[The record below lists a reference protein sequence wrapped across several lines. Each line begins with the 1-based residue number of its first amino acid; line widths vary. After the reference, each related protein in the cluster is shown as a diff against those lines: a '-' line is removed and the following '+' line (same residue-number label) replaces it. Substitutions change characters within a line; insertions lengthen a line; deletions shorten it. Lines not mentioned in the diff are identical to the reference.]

1 MVTLDYDKAAHL
13 YRRAGFG
20 ASRSEIEALV
30 GLDAGTAADRFLD
43 FRVSSART
51 NGADAEAAARAW
63 LKRMLRKPPLQEKM
77 TLFWHGHF
85 LKWLGVA
92 APTTVL
98 PTTGG
103 WSTFT
108 DLGFLG

>member
-1 MVTLDYDKAAHL
+1 MSTETENFTRVTAVPVL
-13 YRRAGFG
+13 RSTSMFV
-20 ASRSEIEALV
+20 AS
-30 GLDAGTAADRFLD
+30 
-43 FRVSSART
+43 
-51 NGADAEAAARAW
+51 
-63 LKRMLRKPPLQEKM
+63 
-77 TLFWHGHF
+77 
-85 LKWLGVA
+85 

>member
-20 ASRSEIEALV
+20 ASQSEIEALV

-85 LKWLGVA
+85 ANSIDKVDDPKLMSCCTEVPA
-92 APTTVL
+92 Y
-98 PTTGG
+98 
-103 WSTFT
+103 
-108 DLGFLG
+108 